1 MPNTSGGPSPDEIRA
16 EIDQRQRALANT
28 VDELTSRANPKT
40 LVAQSKEEA
49 VSRARLAL
57 LDDQGSPRVERL
69 AAVGAAVV
77 VLVALLVAARRRNR
91 RD

>member
-40 LVAQSKEEA
+40 LVAQGRDEA
-49 VSRARLAL
+49 VTRA
-57 LDDQGSPRVERL
+57 RVERL
-69 AAVGAAVV
+69 VAAGAAVV
-77 VLVALLVAARRRNR
+77 VLVALFVAARRRSR
-91 RD
+91 RG

>member
-40 LVAQSKEEA
+40 LVAQGRDEA
-49 VSRARLAL
+49 VTRARSAL
-57 LDDQGSPRVERL
+57 LDD
-69 AAVGAAVV
+69 
-77 VLVALLVAARRRNR
+77 RRRSR
-91 RD
+91 RG